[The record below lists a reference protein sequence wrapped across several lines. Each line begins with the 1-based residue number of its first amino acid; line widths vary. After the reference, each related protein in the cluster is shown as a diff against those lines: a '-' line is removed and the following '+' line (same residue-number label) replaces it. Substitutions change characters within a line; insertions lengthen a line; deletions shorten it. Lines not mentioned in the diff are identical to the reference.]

1 MEMIKMA
8 IKNKK
13 LFDQL
18 MYYLNNNTDKTVLI
32 VTWNYQRA
40 RYICDILLNNLRNTK
55 YYSVNVFDEIITNI
69 NNNQII
75 FITNANLHISMYK
88 LLGSIFDCVYYDV
101 IPEYDLN
108 QEIRIRLNK
117 HACLAIYD
125 VSRDN
130 NE

>member
-1 MEMIKMA
+1 MT

-32 VTWNYQRA
+32 VTLNYQRTC
-40 RYICDILLNNLRNTK
+40 YICEVLLNNLRNTK
-55 YYSVNVFDEIITNI
+55 YYSVNVFDKIITNI

-101 IPEYDLN
+101 KPENYLAN
-108 QEIRIRLNK
+108 EIGTRINK
-117 HACLAIYD
+117 NVCLSIHD
-125 VSRDN
+125 VGDN